1 MATKKLGN
9 LIKKARTDAGLTQEE
24 LAKKVRGLTAADI
37 GKAERAEKDLTET
50 QLKAIA
56 KATGVTQKSLL
67 DAAGKSTAS
76 SSARTGPAKTTS
88 AKASSAKTASGSSM
102 KLTANEKKLVELYR
116 EADAETKKQAMKV
129 LKGEGSDA
137 SDLMKKV
144 LGSKAISNV
153 VTQMIKN
160 STK

>member
-37 GKAERAEKDLTET
+37 GKAERAEKDLTEA

-76 SSARTGPAKTTS
+76 AAKTTS
-88 AKASSAKTASGSSM
+88 AKASSSKTASGSSM

>member
-9 LIKKARTDAGLTQEE
+9 LIKKARTDAGLTQEQ
-24 LAKKVRGLTAADI
+24 LAKKVSGLTAADI
-37 GKAERAEKDLTET
+37 GKAERAEKDLTEA

-76 SSARTGPAKTTS
+76 AAKTTS
-88 AKASSAKTASGSSM
+88 AKASSSKTASGSSM

>member
-9 LIKKARTDAGLTQEE
+9 LIKKARTDAGLTQEQ
-24 LAKKVRGLTAADI
+24 LAKKVSGLTAADI
-37 GKAERAEKDLTET
+37 GKAERAEKDLTEA

-76 SSARTGPAKTTS
+76 AAKTTS
-88 AKASSAKTASGSSM
+88 AKASSSKTASGSSM

-129 LKGEGSDA
+129 LKGEGADA

>member
-9 LIKKARTDAGLTQEE
+9 LIKKARTDAGLTQEQ
-24 LAKKVRGLTAADI
+24 LAKKVSGLTAADI

-76 SSARTGPAKTTS
+76 AAKTTS
-88 AKASSAKTASGSSM
+88 AKASSSKTASDSSM

>member
-9 LIKKARTDAGLTQEE
+9 LIKKARTDAGLTQEQ
-24 LAKKVRGLTAADI
+24 LAKKVSGLTAADI

-76 SSARTGPAKTTS
+76 AAKTTS
-88 AKASSAKTASGSSM
+88 AKASSSKTASGSSM

>member
-9 LIKKARTDAGLTQEE
+9 LIKKARTDAGLTQEQ
-24 LAKKVRGLTAADI
+24 LAKKVSGLTAADI

-76 SSARTGPAKTTS
+76 AAKTTS
-88 AKASSAKTASGSSM
+88 AKASSSKTTSDSSM

>member
-9 LIKKARTDAGLTQEE
+9 LIKKARTDAGLTQEQ
-24 LAKKVRGLTAADI
+24 LAKKVSGLTAADI

-76 SSARTGPAKTTS
+76 AAKTTS
-88 AKASSAKTASGSSM
+88 AKASSSKTASGSSM

-160 STK
+160 TTK